1 MYLENSFKLRDET
14 LLLNIFF
21 LEFVKNQ
28 TVDVILGQTVY
39 FGTEENTIF
48 YIQLYNPQNKLV
60 TEKQGNSVSVTIN
73 KIGDFGTW
81 RFVYL
86 DKKDIE
92 PKEVNYLINM
102 IGKYWKSQSGFI
114 DPLRKPFYFYA

>member
-102 IGKYWKSQSGFI
+102 IGKY
-114 DPLRKPFYFYA
+114 